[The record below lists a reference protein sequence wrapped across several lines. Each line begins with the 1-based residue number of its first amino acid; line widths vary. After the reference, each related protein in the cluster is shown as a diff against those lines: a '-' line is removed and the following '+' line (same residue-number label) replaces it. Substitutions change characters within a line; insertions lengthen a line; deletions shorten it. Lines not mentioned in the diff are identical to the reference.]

1 MKTTT
6 TTTNLFRANIAGST
20 VGMSL
25 MPAAVPAAMSAMMVA
40 VLACAAGSAQAQSV
54 VGWGSNLQ
62 GQLNGTS
69 SVGAVIEISSGIYH
83 NVGAR
88 QDGTIVAWGSNNA
101 GQLDVPTPALTD
113 VTYVSAGDYHSI
125 AARANGTA
133 ACWGDNFFGAC
144 DVPVGLINVIG
155 VSAGEQFSGALLADG
170 TVVVWGW
177 DSLNRLGVPADLT
190 RVIKLDLGA
199 DFGVALRSTGDV
211 VAWGTGAR
219 AVPPLGLLAKDI
231 SAGVTHSIAIRL
243 DGTLACWGTSNAYG
257 ECTPPAEAAGSV
269 AIAAG
274 SQFSLGLRS
283 DGKVVCWGK
292 NNRGQAPAA
301 PGFAP
306 VTNGVAIAA
315 GFEHSIASQNPA
327 GIQAPTATLVAATA
341 TSCGNINGAIDV
353 TVTNAETSW
362 WTGPNG
368 FFSNSDDLSGLAA
381 DSYTLLVVGP
391 GGSATL
397 SVEVTAGAD
406 TIAPVIASYNAS
418 ASDAAGAN
426 CTAIV
431 PDFTASVVA
440 SDNCTASG
448 ALTITQ
454 SPAAGASVGLGANTV
469 VITVK
474 DSSLNQTTANVTF
487 TVSGT
492 AVTYYND
499 ADTDGFGAI
508 NDGGTSA
515 CSPIVGKVVDHTDCN
530 DMALTYGDGDSDG
543 FGAGVAVACGV
554 LTNNDCNDNSAAIY
568 PGATEVCN
576 HIDDNCVGG
585 IDEGLIFNVYYRDAD
600 SDGYGDTTDT
610 GVTDCVRLPGTT
622 TNREDCNDSD
632 GAIYP
637 GAVENCANI
646 LVNNDCDGDISAA
659 EAIDSVSYY
668 ADGDQDGFGF
678 GAATKSCV
686 PTGPTNNSDCDDTRL
701 LYADND
707 GDTFG
712 AGPAV
717 ACGVQLN
724 TDCNDIPVTGVS
736 IYPGAVEN
744 CANLGT
750 DNDCD
755 GVNDAAEAIDSVS
768 YYVDGDQDGFGFG
781 AATKSCSAIV
791 GSVTNNS
798 DCDDT
803 KLLYADNDGDTFGA
817 GPAVACGVVSNTDCN
832 DIPVTGVSIYPGA
845 VENCANDGI
854 DNDCDGEANSD
865 FEAIDATAYF
875 PDLDGDTFG
884 AGSSVQSCTALIGRV
899 PNNTDCNDLVFAI
912 QPGAPELCADSN
924 VDNNC
929 DGVSTSVDTNAAD
942 KVDFFRDQDFD
953 TYSINVTAKFCTGTT
968 NAGYV
973 ATLSSPI
980 DCNDNNAAINP
991 GATEICDVSNVDEN
1005 CNGFADNDD
1014 SGAADAGKTNFYADI
1029 DNDTY
1034 TLATASRFCDI
1045 VAGYRVA
1052 VSASI
1057 DCNDNVAAINPGATE
1072 ICDASNVDE
1081 NCNGFADNDDS
1092 GAADAGK
1099 TNFYADI
1106 DNDTYT
1112 VAAATRFCDIVT
1124 GYRVAVSASID
1135 CNDNN
1140 AAINPGATEI
1150 CDASNVDENCNG
1162 FADNDDSGAA
1172 DAGKTN
1178 FYADIDNDT
1187 YTVAAAT
1194 RFCDIVTGYRV
1205 AVSASIDCN
1214 DNVAA
1219 INPGATEVCDAT
1231 NTDEN
1236 CNGLADNDD
1245 SGAAD
1250 AGKTNF
1256 YADIDNDTYTL
1267 ATADRFCDIVAGY
1280 RAFASALSDC
1290 NDAVAAI
1297 NPGVTEICDAA
1308 NVDENCNGF
1317 ADNDD
1322 SGAADAGKTNFY
1334 ADIDNDTYTLATAS
1348 RFCDIVAGYRVAV
1361 SASID
1366 CNDAVAAI
1374 NPGATEICDAS
1385 NVDEN
1390 CNGFADNDDSGAAD
1404 AGKTNFYAD
1413 IDNDT
1418 YTLATADRF
1427 CDIVAGYR
1435 VAVSASIDCNDNN
1448 AAINPGATEICDA
1461 LNVDEN
1467 CNGFADND
1475 DSGAADAGK
1484 TNFYADADND
1494 TYTLAPAT
1502 RFCDIVAGYRVA
1514 VSASIDCNDN
1524 VAAINPG
1531 ATEIC
1536 DASNVDENCN
1546 GFADN
1551 DDSGAADAGKTNF
1564 YADIDNDTYTLA
1576 AATRFCDIV
1585 AGYRVAVSALID
1597 CNDAVA
1603 AINPG
1608 ATEICDATNT
1618 DENCNN
1624 LADNDDSAA
1633 ADAGKT
1639 NFYADA
1645 DDDTYTVAAAT
1656 RFCDIAAG
1664 YRVAVSASIDCND
1677 AVAAINP
1684 GATEICDAANVDEN
1698 CNGFADN
1705 DDSGA
1710 ADASKTNF
1718 YADADN
1724 DTYTLAA
1731 ATRFCDIVSG
1741 YLTAPSALV
1750 DCNDTN
1756 AAIYPS
1762 APEQC
1767 NNIDDNCNGTIDD
1780 GITFQTYYTDTD
1792 GDLYGASNDPG
1803 TSSCSAIIGKVLNNN
1818 DCNDNNAAIN
1828 PGATEICDAGNVDEN
1843 CNNLADNDDSGAAD
1857 AGKTNFYADAD
1868 NDTYTVAAATRF
1880 CDIVAG
1886 YRVAVS
1892 ASIDCNDNAAAINPG
1907 ATEICDAANVDENC
1921 NNLADNADSGAAD
1934 AGKTN
1939 FYADIDNDTY
1949 TLATA
1954 SRFCDSVTG
1963 YRVAVSASIDCNDTN
1978 AAINPGVTE
1987 ICDAANVDEN
1997 CNGFADNDDSGAADA
2012 GKTNFY
2018 ADIDNDTY
2026 TLATASRFCDSVTG
2040 YRASASA
2047 LSDCNDAVAAIHPGA
2062 TEICDAS
2069 NVDENCNGFADNDD
2083 SGAADA
2089 GKTNF
2094 YADADNDTY
2103 TVASATRFCDI
2114 VAGYRVAVSASI
2126 DCNDAVAAINPGA
2139 TEICDASDVDE
2150 NCNNLADNDDSGAA
2164 DAGKTNFYADI
2175 DNDTYTLATASRFCD
2190 SVAGYLVAV
2199 SASTDCDDNNAA
2211 IHPGAAEVCNG
2222 IDDNCVGGIDDGLIF
2237 LNYYTDADSDTFGA
2251 SNAVA
2256 KSACAPIQGKVP
2268 NNTDCNDNNGAIYP
2282 GALETCANIGSDN
2295 DCDGVNDAAEAS
2307 DSVIYYVDTDNDGYG
2322 AGAGTASCT
2331 PIAGSVTSN
2340 TDCNNANSAI
2350 NPGATEVCDV
2360 ANTDENCNN
2369 LADNDDSGAANAG
2382 KTNFYRDADND
2393 TYTVTEATRFC
2404 DIVAGYEVAPE
2415 GDCNDN
2421 NPAIYPGAVENC
2433 ANLGTDNDCDG
2444 VNDAA
2449 EAVNSVSYYTDA
2461 DNDSYGAGLGTAS
2474 CSPIA
2479 GSVTNNT
2486 DCNDNN
2492 AAINPGATEICD
2504 AANVD
2509 ENCNNLADNADSGA
2523 ADASKS
2529 NFYADTDNDTYTV
2542 AAPTRFCDIVSGYLA
2557 AVSAPVD
2564 CNDNNAAIY
2573 PGAPEQCNNIDDNCN
2588 DTIDDGITFQIYYTD
2603 ADTDSFG
2610 KIDDPGTSSCSAII
2624 GKVLNHTDCDDNN
2637 AAINPGATEICDALN
2652 VDENCNSFADNDD
2665 SGAADAGK
2673 SNFYRDA
2680 DNDTYTVAAATRFCD
2695 IVAGYRVAVSASIDC
2710 NDINAAVNPGATEV
2724 CDALNVDENCNGF
2737 SDNDDSGAA
2746 DAGRSN
2752 FYRDADNDTY
2762 TVAEAIRFCD
2772 IVAGYRVAV
2781 SSPIDCNDNN
2791 AAINPGATEICDA
2804 SNVDEN
2810 CNNLADNDDSGA
2822 ADAGKTNF
2830 YADLD
2835 NDTYTVAAATR
2846 YCDIVA
2852 GYRVAVSASIDCND
2866 SNAAINPGATE
2877 VCNGADDNCVGG
2889 IDDGLIFLNYYTDAD
2904 RDTYGASNA
2913 SAESACAPVQG
2924 KVPNNT
2930 DCNDSNAAINPSATE
2945 ICDGLDNNCDGRVDD
2960 GLGSTTYYRDADNDG
2975 CGDPADLITTCAT
2988 TPPAG
2993 YVTNST
2999 DGCPTDAAKCSAGTC
3014 GCGTPDDADGNNI
3027 PDCLELDLSM
3037 LPPAPIAA
3045 GTSYVVRINAF
3056 AVSTLIPMNGMQ
3068 LAVKFDATR
3077 LQLASIDAVAGTPFN
3092 TVLGTSVNNTLGTL
3106 KYAIGI
3112 GADQTGMTSSADL
3125 VDLVFTVKPGA
3136 DLCAQDIQL
3145 AQLQAIGS
3153 FKNVFVTNTNIG
3165 VNPTLYSLPIMDLD
3179 STKPVITGVP
3189 ASVTAAADPGST
3201 FGAFVPT
3208 PTVLVTD
3215 NCHVATSGLLITYP
3229 NLTTATAWPIDGMF
3243 PVGLTTLKWSATDDT
3258 GNETI
3263 IDRTID
3269 IANWQ
3274 LLTIKVQFDTRQ
3286 VGAST
3291 RSIRVITGATSQ
3303 LVNVAMPA
3311 WVGATPSVGILADI
3325 HIPIAASY
3333 SCISAKDNVHS
3344 LSAVDFSVD
3353 TVGNHYETSY
3363 TLIEGDSNDDNRIDV
3378 LDFSIFVGDQGNGV
3392 ATNARSNFDANTVI
3406 NNADFSCIS
3415 INFFKRG
3422 DTCVAGADADAPL
3435 SRVSVKELRRQGLGN
3450 LAAADMNGDGWVDL
3464 RDMQIYLQGGQ
3475 APRASGTHDQ
3485 GSISGW

>member
-1 MKTTT
+1 M
-6 TTTNLFRANIAGST
+6 
-20 VGMSL
+20 
-25 MPAAVPAAMSAMMVA
+25 
-40 VLACAAGSAQAQSV
+40 
-54 VGWGSNLQ
+54 
-62 GQLNGTS
+62 
-69 SVGAVIEISSGIYH
+69 
-83 NVGAR
+83 
-88 QDGTIVAWGSNNA
+88 
-101 GQLDVPTPALTD
+101 
-113 VTYVSAGDYHSI
+113 
-125 AARANGTA
+125 
-133 ACWGDNFFGAC
+133 
-144 DVPVGLINVIG
+144 
-155 VSAGEQFSGALLADG
+155 
-170 TVVVWGW
+170 
-177 DSLNRLGVPADLT
+177 
-190 RVIKLDLGA
+190 
-199 DFGVALRSTGDV
+199 
-211 VAWGTGAR
+211 
-219 AVPPLGLLAKDI
+219 
-231 SAGVTHSIAIRL
+231 
-243 DGTLACWGTSNAYG
+243 
-257 ECTPPAEAAGSV
+257 
-269 AIAAG
+269 
-274 SQFSLGLRS
+274 
-283 DGKVVCWGK
+283 
-292 NNRGQAPAA
+292 
-301 PGFAP
+301 
-306 VTNGVAIAA
+306 
-315 GFEHSIASQNPA
+315 
-327 GIQAPTATLVAATA
+327 
-341 TSCGNINGAIDV
+341 
-353 TVTNAETSW
+353 
-362 WTGPNG
+362 
-368 FFSNSDDLSGLAA
+368 
-381 DSYTLLVVGP
+381 
-391 GGSATL
+391 
-397 SVEVTAGAD
+397 
-406 TIAPVIASYNAS
+406 
-418 ASDAAGAN
+418 
-426 CTAIV
+426 
-431 PDFTASVVA
+431 
-440 SDNCTASG
+440 
-448 ALTITQ
+448 
-454 SPAAGASVGLGANTV
+454 
-469 VITVK
+469 
-474 DSSLNQTTANVTF
+474 
-487 TVSGT
+487 
-492 AVTYYND
+492 
-499 ADTDGFGAI
+499 
-508 NDGGTSA
+508 
-515 CSPIVGKVVDHTDCN
+515 
-530 DMALTYGDGDSDG
+530 
-543 FGAGVAVACGV
+543 
-554 LTNNDCNDNSAAIY
+554 
-568 PGATEVCN
+568 
-576 HIDDNCVGG
+576 
-585 IDEGLIFNVYYRDAD
+585 
-600 SDGYGDTTDT
+600 
-610 GVTDCVRLPGTT
+610 
-622 TNREDCNDSD
+622 
-632 GAIYP
+632 
-637 GAVENCANI
+637 
-646 LVNNDCDGDISAA
+646 
-659 EAIDSVSYY
+659 
-668 ADGDQDGFGF
+668 
-678 GAATKSCV
+678 
-686 PTGPTNNSDCDDTRL
+686 
-701 LYADND
+701 
-707 GDTFG
+707 
-712 AGPAV
+712 
-717 ACGVQLN
+717 
-724 TDCNDIPVTGVS
+724 
-736 IYPGAVEN
+736 
-744 CANLGT
+744 
-750 DNDCD
+750 
-755 GVNDAAEAIDSVS
+755 
-768 YYVDGDQDGFGFG
+768 
-781 AATKSCSAIV
+781 
-791 GSVTNNS
+791 
-798 DCDDT
+798 
-803 KLLYADNDGDTFGA
+803 
-817 GPAVACGVVSNTDCN
+817 
-832 DIPVTGVSIYPGA
+832 
-845 VENCANDGI
+845 
-854 DNDCDGEANSD
+854 
-865 FEAIDATAYF
+865 
-875 PDLDGDTFG
+875 
-884 AGSSVQSCTALIGRV
+884 IGRV
-899 PNNTDCNDLVFAI
+899 PNNTDCDDLVFAI
-912 QPGAPELCADSN
+912 KPGAPELCADSN

-942 KVDFFRDQDFD
+942 KVDFFRDQDLD
-953 TYSINVTAKFCTGTT
+953 TYSINVTAKFCTGTI

-1150 CDASNVDENCNG
+1150 CDASNVDENCNNL
-1162 FADNDDSGAA
+1162 ADNDDSGAA

-1187 YTVAAAT
+1187 YTVATAS
-1194 RFCDIVTGYRV
+1194 RFCDIVVGYRV

-1214 DNVAA
+1214 DANAA

-1267 ATADRFCDIVAGY
+1267 ATADRFCDIVVGY
-1280 RAFASALSDC
+1280 RVAVSASIDC

-1297 NPGVTEICDAA
+1297 NPGANEVCDAT
-1308 NVDENCNGF
+1308 NTDENCNNL

-1366 CNDAVAAI
+1366 CND
-1374 NPGATEICDAS
+1374 
-1385 NVDEN
+1385 
-1390 CNGFADNDDSGAAD
+1390 
-1404 AGKTNFYAD
+1404 
-1413 IDNDT
+1413 
-1418 YTLATADRF
+1418 L
-1427 CDIVAGYR
+1427 
-1435 VAVSASIDCNDNN
+1435 
-1448 AAINPGATEICDA
+1448 
-1461 LNVDEN
+1461 
-1467 CNGFADND
+1467 
-1475 DSGAADAGK
+1475 
-1484 TNFYADADND
+1484 
-1494 TYTLAPAT
+1494 
-1502 RFCDIVAGYRVA
+1502 
-1514 VSASIDCNDN
+1514 
-1524 VAAINPG
+1524 
-1531 ATEIC
+1531 
-1536 DASNVDENCN
+1536 
-1546 GFADN
+1546 
-1551 DDSGAADAGKTNF
+1551 
-1564 YADIDNDTYTLA
+1564 
-1576 AATRFCDIV
+1576 
-1585 AGYRVAVSALID
+1585 
-1597 CNDAVA
+1597 
-1603 AINPG
+1603 
-1608 ATEICDATNT
+1608 
-1618 DENCNN
+1618 
-1624 LADNDDSAA
+1624 
-1633 ADAGKT
+1633 
-1639 NFYADA
+1639 
-1645 DDDTYTVAAAT
+1645 
-1656 RFCDIAAG
+1656 
-1664 YRVAVSASIDCND
+1664 
-1677 AVAAINP
+1677 VAAINP

-1803 TSSCSAIIGKVLNNN
+1803 TSSCSAIIGKVLNNT

-1828 PGATEICDAGNVDEN
+1828 PGATELCDAANVDEN

-1997 CNGFADNDDSGAADA
+1997 CNNLADNADSGASDAGKTNFYADIDNDTYTLATASRFCDSVTGYRASASALSDCNDAVAAINPGATEICDAGNVDENCNNLADNDDSGAADAGKTNFYADADDDTYTVAAATRFCDIVVGYRVAVSASIDCNDAVAAINPGATEICDAANVDENCNNLADNDDSGAADAGKTNFYADIDNDTYTLATASRFCDIVAGYRVAVSASIDCNDTNAAINPGATEICDAANVDENCNGFADNDDSGAADA

-2047 LSDCNDAVAAIHPGA
+2047 LSDCNDTVAAINPGA

-2190 SVAGYLVAV
+2190 SVTGYLVAV
-2199 SASTDCDDNNAA
+2199 SASTDCDDTNAA

-2222 IDDNCVGGIDDGLIF
+2222 KDDNCVGGIDDGLIF
-2237 LNYYTDADSDTFGA
+2237 LNYYTDDDSDTYGA
-2251 SNAVA
+2251 SNAEA
-2256 KSACAPIQGKVP
+2256 QSACAPVQGKVP
-2268 NNTDCNDNNGAIYP
+2268 NNTDCIDTNGAIYP

-2322 AGAGTASCT
+2322 AGTGTASCT
-2331 PIAGSVTSN
+2331 PIAGRVTNN

-2382 KTNFYRDADND
+2382 KTNFYADIDND

-2564 CNDNNAAIY
+2564 CNDNNAAINPGATEVCDAANVDENCNGFADNADSGAADAGKTNFYADIDNDTYTLAIPDRYCDIVVGYRVVVSASIDCNDNNAAINPNATEICDASNVDENCNNLADNADSGAADAGKTNFYADIDNDTYTLATATRFCDIVVGYRVAVSSPIDCNDNNAAIY

-2588 DTIDDGITFQIYYTD
+2588 GTIDDGITFQIYYTD

-2724 CDALNVDENCNGF
+2724 CDTLNVDENCNNLA
-2737 SDNDDSGAA
+2737 DNDDSGAA
-2746 DAGRSN
+2746 DAGKTN
-2752 FYRDADNDTY
+2752 FYSDADGDGY
-2762 TVAEAIRFCD
+2762 GDGSASRFCD
-2772 IVAGYRVAV
+2772 IVSGYLTVP

-2810 CNNLADNDDSGA
+2810 CNNLADNADSGA

-2846 YCDIVA
+2846 FCDIVA
-2852 GYRVAVSASIDCND
+2852 GYRVAVSAPIDCND
-2866 SNAAINPGATE
+2866 TNAAINPG
-2877 VCNGADDNCVGG
+2877 
-2889 IDDGLIFLNYYTDAD
+2889 
-2904 RDTYGASNA
+2904 
-2913 SAESACAPVQG
+2913 
-2924 KVPNNT
+2924 
-2930 DCNDSNAAINPSATE
+2930 ATE

-2975 CGDPADLITTCAT
+2975 CGDPAVVITTCDT

-3077 LQLASIDAVAGTPFN
+3077 LQLASVDAVAGTPFN

-3145 AQLQAIGS
+3145 AQLQTIGS

-3291 RSIRVITGATSQ
+3291 RSIRVTTGTTSQ

-3353 TVGNHYETSY
+3353 TVGNHYETSF

-3378 LDFSIFVGDQGNGV
+3378 LDFSIFVGDRGDGV
-3392 ATNARSNFDANTVI
+3392 ATNARSNFNADTLI